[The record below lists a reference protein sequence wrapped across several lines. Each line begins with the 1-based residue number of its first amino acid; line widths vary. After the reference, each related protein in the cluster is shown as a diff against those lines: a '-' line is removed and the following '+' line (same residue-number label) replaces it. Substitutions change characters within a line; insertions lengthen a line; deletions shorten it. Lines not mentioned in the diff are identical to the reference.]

1 MAEDFS
7 GPSKPK
13 AVWEPGTLDAT
24 RKNIGAI
31 DKEEAARMTKV
42 LGGEIMTEKSV
53 PIDYSKLPKRAPSHR
68 VVRPTNV
75 SAAAGK
81 GSSSSAGGSSSDS
94 SSEEKEPKR
103 KVTRAANL
111 PTISSKD
118 NAKIDKLMMSDAYS
132 IKPNYGL
139 FNFLKKLA
147 KGGSEKVIPEF
158 AEITLKAHLDHI
170 NAFISVLK
178 TIVQISPDT
187 YKARVQNEADMKF
200 RFLRKVSEWST
211 RDAKLAY
218 VNLGALQ
225 EAPVVADLVP
235 IIKSI
240 YRQLITIYYVG
251 EPAIIH
257 AIKDI
262 YADLLH
268 YPNAD
273 KDKIS
278 RFAKEAITE
287 WMYLYTQIIKGLYPL
302 LMRMCGTPFDEFPHF
317 FVAQVTPILNFLG
330 LKKFD
335 LLLPEKKVDPEEV
348 RKAKEAENKA
358 KEAEEKKK
366 EQEKQELAQNEMVEK
381 GLALLDRLFPGAGFK
396 KLDTFPDMW
405 PYFDPLYDFDEAYL
419 MLAPE
424 NPVQITI
431 ALCEILQDLFRACNK
446 MQFNVEGNPTFTS
459 REDNLTKA
467 LSEWPVYV
475 DTLFSRDYG
484 EQLKQLVNQTYTQ
497 ANYVTTRA
505 GKKCV
510 TDILWM
516 TKYSF
521 LPHFTFEQL
530 LLERPINNNKY
541 LALFIRTAFL
551 RDAFNDLTKQIAQS
565 EKNRGTIGGLNNP
578 WAHYDFE
585 ITSPISKRVD
595 VLLNGKD
602 KSENTTANNANL
614 IKYIS
619 LIVSVLDWWINSRTS
634 PAYKADSRKIYRT
647 IPGTQEPAFS
657 IEPREDQDQL
667 FAAAIRAAFQK
678 K

>member
-31 DKEEAARMTKV
+31 DKEEAERMTKV

-75 SAAAGK
+75 STSSGK
-81 GSSSSAGGSSSDS
+81 SSSSGGTASSASNPTFA
-94 SSEEKEPKR
+94 EPKK

-111 PTISSKD
+111 PQISSKD
-118 NAKIDKLMMSDAYS
+118 NAKIDKLMMSDAFA

-139 FNFLKKLA
+139 FNFIKKLA
-147 KGGSEKVIPEF
+147 KDGSEKVIPEF

-170 NAFISVLK
+170 NSFINIIK
-178 TIVQISPDT
+178 AIIQISPDT
-187 YKARVQNEADMKF
+187 YKAKIQNDTAQKF
-200 RFLRKVSEWST
+200 KFLRKISEWST

-218 VNLGALQ
+218 VNLETLQ
-225 EAPVVADLVP
+225 DTPVVADLLPFV
-235 IIKSI
+235 KAV
-240 YRQLITIYYVG
+240 YRLLITIYYVG
-251 EPAIIH
+251 EPIVVRII
-257 AIKDI
+257 KEI
-262 YADLLH
+262 YSDLLH

-273 KDKIS
+273 KDKFS

-287 WMYLYTQIIKGLYPL
+287 WMYLYTRVIRGLYPL
-302 LMRMCGTPFDEFPHF
+302 LMRMCGTPYDEFPHF
-317 FVAQVTPILNFLG
+317 FVSQVSSILNFLG

-348 RKAKEAENKA
+348 RKAKEAEDKA

-366 EQEKQELAQNEMVEK
+366 EQEKAEASQNEMVER
-381 GLALLDRLFPGAGFK
+381 GLTLLDRLFPGAGFK

-431 ALCEILQDLFRACNK
+431 ILCEILQDLFRACNK
-446 MQFNVEGNPTFTS
+446 MQFNVEGNPAFAS

-497 ANYVTTRA
+497 ANYITTRA

-510 TDILWM
+510 TDILWL

-551 RDAFNDLTKQIAQS
+551 RDAFNDMTKQISQS

-585 ITSPISKRVD
+585 ITSPISKRID
-595 VLLNGKD
+595 VLLNAKD
-602 KSENTTANNANL
+602 KSENTTASNANL

-619 LIVSVLDWWINSRTS
+619 CIISVLDWWINSRSS

-647 IPGTQEPAFS
+647 VPGTQEPAFS
-657 IEPREDQDQL
+657 VEPREDQDQL
-667 FAAAIRAAFQK
+667 FAASIRAAVQK
-678 K
+678 KA

>member
-68 VVRPTNV
+68 VVRSTNV
-75 SAAAGK
+75 SAQMAK
-81 GSSSSAGGSSSDS
+81 SSSSAGGGSSAS
-94 SSEEKEPKR
+94 SASAPSAPKK
-103 KVTRAANL
+103 KVTRTANL
-111 PTISSKD
+111 PQISSKD
-118 NAKIDKLMMSDAYS
+118 NAKIDKLMMSDAFA

-139 FNFLKKLA
+139 FNFLKKLSKDGA
-147 KGGSEKVIPEF
+147 EKVIPEF

-170 NAFISVLK
+170 NAFITVIKS
-178 TIVQISPDT
+178 IIQFSPDT
-187 YKARVQNEADMKF
+187 YKARVQNETDMKF

-211 RDAKLAY
+211 KDAKLAY
-218 VNLGALQ
+218 VNLETLQ
-225 EAPVVADLVP
+225 DTPVVADLLPFV
-235 IIKSI
+235 KAV
-240 YRQLITIYYVG
+240 YRMLITIHYVG
-251 EPAIIH
+251 EPAIVR
-257 AIKDI
+257 AIKEI

-273 KDKIS
+273 KDRFS
-278 RFAKEAITE
+278 RLAKEAITE
-287 WMYLYTQIIKGLYPL
+287 WMYLYTRIIRGLYPL
-302 LMRMCGTPFDEFPHF
+302 LMRMCGTPYDEFPHF
-317 FVAQVTPILNFLG
+317 FVVQVSSVLNFLG

-348 RKAKEAENKA
+348 RKAKEAEDKA

-366 EQEKQELAQNEMVEK
+366 EQEKAEATQNEMVEK
-381 GLALLDRLFPGAGFK
+381 GLAILDRLFPGAGFK

-431 ALCEILQDLFRACNK
+431 ILCEILQDLFRACNK
-446 MQFNVEGNPTFTS
+446 MQFNVEANPMFSS

-497 ANYVTTRA
+497 ASYITTRA

-510 TDILWM
+510 TDILWL

-565 EKNRGTIGGLNNP
+565 EKNKGTIGGLNNP
-578 WAHYDFE
+578 WEHYDFE
-585 ITSPISKRVD
+585 ITSPISKRLD
-595 VLLNGKD
+595 VLLNAKD
-602 KSENTTANNANL
+602 KSDNTAANNANI

-619 LIVSVLDWWINSRTS
+619 FIVCVLDWWINSRGS

-657 IEPREDQDQL
+657 VEPREDQDAL
-667 FAAAIRAAFQK
+667 FAASVRAALQK

>member
-1 MAEDFS
+1 MADDYS

-31 DKEEAARMTKV
+31 DNEEAARMTKI
-42 LGGEIMTEKSV
+42 LGGEIMTEKST
-53 PIDYSKLPKRAPSHR
+53 PIDYSKLPKRAPSNR
-68 VVRPTNV
+68 VVRSTNV
-75 SAAAGK
+75 SSQMAKNASSS
-81 GSSSSAGGSSSDS
+81 GSSSSSSAPS
-94 SSEEKEPKR
+94 EPKR
-103 KVTRAANL
+103 KVTKAANL
-111 PTISSKD
+111 PQISAKD
-118 NAKIDKLMMSDAYS
+118 NAKIDKLMMSDVYA

-147 KGGSEKVIPEF
+147 KDGSEKVIPEF

-170 NAFISVLK
+170 NVFITVIKS
-178 TIVQISPDT
+178 IIQFSPDT
-187 YKARVQNEADMKF
+187 YKARIQNETDMKF
-200 RFLRKVSEWST
+200 RFLRKISEWST
-211 RDAKLAY
+211 KDAKLAY
-218 VNLGALQ
+218 VNLETLQ
-225 EAPVVADLVP
+225 DTPVVADLVP
-235 IIKSI
+235 FVKAV
-240 YRQLITIYYVG
+240 YRLLITIHYIG
-251 EPAIIH
+251 EPAVAR
-257 AIKDI
+257 AIKEI

-273 KDKIS
+273 KDKFS
-278 RFAKEAITE
+278 RLAKEAITE
-287 WMYLYTQIIKGLYPL
+287 WVYLYGQIIKGLYPL
-302 LMRMCGTPFDEFPHF
+302 LMRMCGTPYDEFPHF
-317 FVAQVTPILNFLG
+317 FVAQVSSILNFLG

-348 RKAKEAENKA
+348 RKAKEAEDKA
-358 KEAEEKKK
+358 KEAEQKKK
-366 EQEKQELAQNEMVEK
+366 EQEKEAASQSEMTEK

-424 NPVQITI
+424 NPIQITI
-431 ALCEILQDLFRACNK
+431 ILCEILQDIFRACNK
-446 MQFNVEGNPTFTS
+446 MQFNIEGNPFFSS
-459 REDNLTKA
+459 REDNLAKA

-510 TDILWM
+510 TDILWL

-551 RDAFNDLTKQIAQS
+551 RDAFNDLTKQIAQV
-565 EKNRGTIGGLNNP
+565 EKTKGAVGGLNNP
-578 WAHYDFE
+578 WEHYDFE
-585 ITSPISKRVD
+585 ITSPISKRLD
-595 VLLNGKD
+595 VLLNAKD
-602 KSENTTANNANL
+602 KSANTTASNANV

-619 LIVSVLDWWINSRTS
+619 CIISVLDWWINSRGS
-634 PAYKADSRKIYRT
+634 PAYKADSRRIYRT
-647 IPGTQEPAFS
+647 VPGTQEPAFS

-667 FAAAIRAAFQK
+667 FAAAIRAAVQK
-678 K
+678 KA

>member
-1 MAEDFS
+1 MADDYS

-31 DKEEAARMTKV
+31 DKEEAARMTKI
-42 LGGEIMTEKSV
+42 LGGEIMTEKST
-53 PIDYSKLPKRAPSHR
+53 PIDYSKLPKRAPSNR
-68 VVRPTNV
+68 VVRSTNV
-75 SAAAGK
+75 SSQMAKNASSSASS
-81 GSSSSAGGSSSDS
+81 SSSSAPS
-94 SSEEKEPKR
+94 EPKR
-103 KVTRAANL
+103 KVTKAANL
-111 PTISSKD
+111 PQISAKD
-118 NAKIDKLMMSDAYS
+118 NAKIDKLMMSDVYA

-147 KGGSEKVIPEF
+147 KDGSEKVIPEF

-170 NAFISVLK
+170 NVFITVIKS
-178 TIVQISPDT
+178 IIQFSPDT
-187 YKARVQNEADMKF
+187 YKARIQNETDMKF
-200 RFLRKVSEWST
+200 RFLRKISEWST
-211 RDAKLAY
+211 KDAKLAY
-218 VNLGALQ
+218 VNLETLQ
-225 EAPVVADLVP
+225 DAPVVADLLPFV
-235 IIKSI
+235 KAV
-240 YRQLITIYYVG
+240 YRLLITIHYIG
-251 EPAIIH
+251 EPAVAR
-257 AIKDI
+257 AIKEI

-273 KDKIS
+273 KDKFS
-278 RFAKEAITE
+278 RLAKEAITE
-287 WMYLYTQIIKGLYPL
+287 WVYLYGQIIKGLYPL
-302 LMRMCGTPFDEFPHF
+302 LMRMCGTPYDEFPHF
-317 FVAQVTPILNFLG
+317 FVAQVSSILNFLG

-366 EQEKQELAQNEMVEK
+366 EQEKAEASQNEIVEK

-424 NPVQITI
+424 NPIQITI
-431 ALCEILQDLFRACNK
+431 ILCEILQDIFRACNK
-446 MQFNVEGNPTFTS
+446 MQFNIEGNPFFSS
-459 REDNLTKA
+459 REDNLAKA

-510 TDILWM
+510 TDILWL

-551 RDAFNDLTKQIAQS
+551 RDAFNDLTKQIAQV
-565 EKNRGTIGGLNNP
+565 EKTKGAVGGLNNP
-578 WAHYDFE
+578 WEHYDFE
-585 ITSPISKRVD
+585 ITSPISKRLD
-595 VLLNGKD
+595 VLLNAKD
-602 KSENTTANNANL
+602 KSANTTASNANL

-619 LIVSVLDWWINSRTS
+619 CIISVLDWWINSRGS
-634 PAYKADSRKIYRT
+634 PAYKADSRRIYRT
-647 IPGTQEPAFS
+647 VPGTQEPAFS

-667 FAAAIRAAFQK
+667 FAAAIRAAVQK
-678 K
+678 KA

>member
-1 MAEDFS
+1 M
-7 GPSKPK
+7 
-13 AVWEPGTLDAT
+13 DAT

-31 DKEEAARMTKV
+31 DKEEAERMTKV

-75 SAAAGK
+75 SASANK
-81 GSSSSAGGSSSDS
+81 SSSSSGTASSASNPTFA
-94 SSEEKEPKR
+94 EPKK

-118 NAKIDKLMMSDAYS
+118 NAKIDKLMMSDAFA

-147 KGGSEKVIPEF
+147 KDGSEKVIPEF

-170 NAFISVLK
+170 NAFISVIK
-178 TIVQISPDT
+178 TIIQISPDT
-187 YKARVQNEADMKF
+187 YKAKIQNDTAQKF
-200 RFLRKVSEWST
+200 KFLRKVSEWST
-211 RDAKLAY
+211 REAKLAF
-218 VNLGALQ
+218 VNLETLQ
-225 EAPVVADLVP
+225 DTPVVADLVP
-235 IIKSI
+235 FVKAV
-240 YRQLITIYYVG
+240 YRLLITIYYVG
-251 EPAIIH
+251 EPMVVRII
-257 AIKDI
+257 KEI

-273 KDKIS
+273 KDKFS

-287 WMYLYTQIIKGLYPL
+287 WMYLYTRIIRGLYPL
-302 LMRMCGTPFDEFPHF
+302 LMRMCGTPYDEFPHF
-317 FVAQVTPILNFLG
+317 FVAQVSSILNFLG

-348 RKAKEAENKA
+348 RKAKEAEDKA

-366 EQEKQELAQNEMVEK
+366 EQEKQELAQNEMVER
-381 GLALLDRLFPGAGFK
+381 GVALLDRLFPGAGFL

-431 ALCEILQDLFRACNK
+431 ILCEILQDLFRACNK
-446 MQFNVEGNPTFTS
+446 MQFNVEGNPTFAS

-497 ANYVTTRA
+497 ANYITTRA

-510 TDILWM
+510 TDILWL

-551 RDAFNDLTKQIAQS
+551 RDAFNDLTKQISQS
-565 EKNRGTIGGLNNP
+565 EMNRGTIGGLNNP

-585 ITSPISKRVD
+585 ITSPISKRLD
-595 VLLNGKD
+595 VLLNAKD

-619 LIVSVLDWWINSRTS
+619 CIISVLDWWINSRSS

-657 IEPREDQDQL
+657 VEPREDQDQL
-667 FAAAIRAAFQK
+667 FAAAVRAAVRAAVQK

>member
-31 DKEEAARMTKV
+31 DKEEAERMTKV
-42 LGGEIMTEKSV
+42 LGGEIMTEKAV

-75 SAAAGK
+75 SAAASK
-81 GSSSSAGGSSSDS
+81 SSSGGTASGASNPTFA
-94 SSEEKEPKR
+94 EPKK

-118 NAKIDKLMMSDAYS
+118 NAKIDKLMMSDAFA

-147 KGGSEKVIPEF
+147 KDGSEKVIPEF

-170 NAFISVLK
+170 NAFISVIK

-187 YKARVQNEADMKF
+187 YKAKIQNDTAQKF
-200 RFLRKVSEWST
+200 KFLRKVSEWST
-211 RDAKLAY
+211 REAKLAF
-218 VNLGALQ
+218 VNLETLQ
-225 EAPVVADLVP
+225 DAPVVADLVP
-235 IIKSI
+235 FVKAV
-240 YRQLITIYYVG
+240 YRLLITIYYVG
-251 EPAIIH
+251 EPMVVRII
-257 AIKDI
+257 KEI
-262 YADLLH
+262 YSDLLH

-273 KDKIS
+273 KDKFA

-287 WMYLYTQIIKGLYPL
+287 WMYLYTRIIKGLYPL
-302 LMRMCGTPFDEFPHF
+302 LMRMCGTPYDEFPHF
-317 FVAQVTPILNFLG
+317 FVAQVSSILNFLG

-348 RKAKEAENKA
+348 RKAKEAEDKA

-366 EQEKQELAQNEMVEK
+366 EQEKQELAQNEMVER
-381 GLALLDRLFPGAGFK
+381 GVALLDRLFPGAGFK

-431 ALCEILQDLFRACNK
+431 ILCEILQDLFRACNK
-446 MQFNVEGNPTFTS
+446 MQFNVEGNPAFAS

-497 ANYVTTRA
+497 ANYITTRA

-510 TDILWM
+510 TDILWL

-565 EKNRGTIGGLNNP
+565 EMNRGTIGGLNNP

-585 ITSPISKRVD
+585 ITSPISKRLD
-595 VLLNGKD
+595 VLLNAKD

-619 LIVSVLDWWINSRTS
+619 CIISVLDWWINSRGS

-657 IEPREDQDQL
+657 VEPREDQDQL
-667 FAAAIRAAFQK
+667 FAAAVRAAVQK
-678 K
+678 KV

>member
-1 MAEDFS
+1 M
-7 GPSKPK
+7 
-13 AVWEPGTLDAT
+13 DAT

-31 DKEEAARMTKV
+31 DKEEAERMTKV

-75 SAAAGK
+75 STSSGK
-81 GSSSSAGGSSSDS
+81 SSSSGGASSSAS
-94 SSEEKEPKR
+94 NPTFAEPKK

-111 PTISSKD
+111 PQISSKD
-118 NAKIDKLMMSDAYS
+118 NAKIDRLMMSDAFA

-139 FNFLKKLA
+139 FNFIKKLS
-147 KGGSEKVIPEF
+147 KDGSEKVIPEF

-170 NAFISVLK
+170 NAFITVIKS
-178 TIVQISPDT
+178 IIQFSPDT
-187 YKARVQNEADMKF
+187 YKARVQNETELKF

-211 RDAKLAY
+211 KDAKLAY
-218 VNLGALQ
+218 VNLETLQ
-225 EAPVVADLVP
+225 DTPVVADLLPFV
-235 IIKSI
+235 KSV
-240 YRQLITIYYVG
+240 YRMLITVHYIG
-251 EPAIIH
+251 EPAV
-257 AIKDI
+257 ARSIKEI

-273 KDKIS
+273 KDKFS
-278 RFAKEAITE
+278 RLAKEAITE
-287 WMYLYTQIIKGLYPL
+287 WMYLYTRIIKGLYPL
-302 LMRMCGTPFDEFPHF
+302 LMRMCGTPYDEFPHF
-317 FVAQVTPILNFLG
+317 FVAQVSTILNFLG

-366 EQEKQELAQNEMVEK
+366 EQEKAEASQNEIVEK
-381 GLALLDRLFPGAGFK
+381 GIALLDRLFPGAGFK

-424 NPVQITI
+424 NPLQITI
-431 ALCEILQDLFRACNK
+431 ILCEILQDLFRACNK

-497 ANYVTTRA
+497 ANYITTRA

-510 TDILWM
+510 TDILWL

-521 LPHFTFEQL
+521 LPHFSFEQL

-551 RDAFNDLTKQIAQS
+551 RDAFNDMTKQISQS

-585 ITSPISKRVD
+585 ITSPISKRID
-595 VLLNGKD
+595 VLLNAKD
-602 KSENTTANNANL
+602 KSENTTASNANL

-619 LIVSVLDWWINSRTS
+619 CIISVLDWWINSRSS

-647 IPGTQEPAFS
+647 VPGTQEPAFS
-657 IEPREDQDQL
+657 VEPREDQDSL
-667 FAAAIRAAFQK
+667 FAAAIRAAVQK
-678 K
+678 KA

>member
-1 MAEDFS
+1 M
-7 GPSKPK
+7 
-13 AVWEPGTLDAT
+13 DAT

-31 DKEEAARMTKV
+31 DKEEAERMTKV

-75 SAAAGK
+75 SAASSK
-81 GSSSSAGGSSSDS
+81 SSSGGTASGASNPTFA
-94 SSEEKEPKR
+94 EPKK

-118 NAKIDKLMMSDAYS
+118 NAKIDKLMMSDAFA

-147 KGGSEKVIPEF
+147 KDGSEKVIPEF

-170 NAFISVLK
+170 NAFISVIK
-178 TIVQISPDT
+178 TIIQISPDT
-187 YKARVQNEADMKF
+187 YKAKIQNDTAQKF
-200 RFLRKVSEWST
+200 KFLRKVSEWST
-211 RDAKLAY
+211 REAKLAF
-218 VNLGALQ
+218 VNLETLQ
-225 EAPVVADLVP
+225 DTPVVADLVP
-235 IIKSI
+235 FVKAV
-240 YRQLITIYYVG
+240 YRLLITIYYVG
-251 EPAIIH
+251 EPMVVRII
-257 AIKDI
+257 KEI

-273 KDKIS
+273 KDKFS

-287 WMYLYTQIIKGLYPL
+287 WMYLYTRIIRGLYPL
-302 LMRMCGTPFDEFPHF
+302 LMRMCGTPYDEFPHF
-317 FVAQVTPILNFLG
+317 FVAQVSSILNFLG

-348 RKAKEAENKA
+348 RKAKEAEDKA

-366 EQEKQELAQNEMVEK
+366 EQEKQELAQNEMVER
-381 GLALLDRLFPGAGFK
+381 GVALLDRLFPGAGFL

-431 ALCEILQDLFRACNK
+431 ILCEILQDLFRACNK
-446 MQFNVEGNPTFTS
+446 MQFNVEGNPAFAS

-497 ANYVTTRA
+497 ANYITTRA

-510 TDILWM
+510 TDILWL

-551 RDAFNDLTKQIAQS
+551 RDAFNDLTKQISQS
-565 EKNRGTIGGLNNP
+565 EINRGTIGGLNNP

-585 ITSPISKRVD
+585 ITSPISKRLD
-595 VLLNGKD
+595 VLLNAKD

-619 LIVSVLDWWINSRTS
+619 CIISVLDWWINSRSS

-657 IEPREDQDQL
+657 VEPREDQDQL
-667 FAAAIRAAFQK
+667 FAAAVRAAVQK

>member
-1 MAEDFS
+1 M
-7 GPSKPK
+7 
-13 AVWEPGTLDAT
+13 DAT

-31 DKEEAARMTKV
+31 DKEEAERMTKV

-75 SAAAGK
+75 SAASSK
-81 GSSSSAGGSSSDS
+81 SSSSGTASGASNPTFA
-94 SSEEKEPKR
+94 EPKK

-118 NAKIDKLMMSDAYS
+118 NAKIDKLMMSDAFA

-147 KGGSEKVIPEF
+147 KDGSEKVIPEF

-170 NAFISVLK
+170 NAFISVIK
-178 TIVQISPDT
+178 TIIQISPDT
-187 YKARVQNEADMKF
+187 YKAKIQNDTAQKF
-200 RFLRKVSEWST
+200 KFLRKVSEWST
-211 RDAKLAY
+211 REAKLAF
-218 VNLGALQ
+218 VNLETLQ
-225 EAPVVADLVP
+225 DTPVVADLVP
-235 IIKSI
+235 FVKAV
-240 YRQLITIYYVG
+240 YRLLITIYYVG
-251 EPAIIH
+251 EPMVIRII
-257 AIKDI
+257 KEI

-273 KDKIS
+273 KDKFS

-287 WMYLYTQIIKGLYPL
+287 WMYLYTRIIRGLYPL
-302 LMRMCGTPFDEFPHF
+302 LMRMCGTPYDEFPHF
-317 FVAQVTPILNFLG
+317 FVAQVSSILNFLG

-348 RKAKEAENKA
+348 RKAKEAEDKA

-366 EQEKQELAQNEMVEK
+366 EQEKQELAQNEMVER
-381 GLALLDRLFPGAGFK
+381 GVALLDRLFPGAGFL

-431 ALCEILQDLFRACNK
+431 ILCEILQDLFRACNK
-446 MQFNVEGNPTFTS
+446 MQFNVEGNPAFAS

-497 ANYVTTRA
+497 ANYITTRA

-510 TDILWM
+510 TDILWL

-551 RDAFNDLTKQIAQS
+551 RDAFNDLTKQISQS
-565 EKNRGTIGGLNNP
+565 EINRGTIGGLNNP

-585 ITSPISKRVD
+585 ITSPISKRLD
-595 VLLNGKD
+595 VLLNAKD

-619 LIVSVLDWWINSRTS
+619 CIISVLDWWINSRSS

-647 IPGTQEPAFS
+647 VPGTQEPAFS
-657 IEPREDQDQL
+657 VEPREDQDQL
-667 FAAAIRAAFQK
+667 FAAAVRAAVQK

>member
-1 MAEDFS
+1 MADDYS

-31 DKEEAARMTKV
+31 DKEEAARMTKI
-42 LGGEIMTEKSV
+42 LGGEIMTEKST
-53 PIDYSKLPKRAPSHR
+53 PIDYSKLPKRAPSNR
-68 VVRPTNV
+68 VVRSTNV
-75 SAAAGK
+75 SSQMAKNASSSASS
-81 GSSSSAGGSSSDS
+81 SSSSAPS
-94 SSEEKEPKR
+94 EPKR
-103 KVTRAANL
+103 KVTKAANL
-111 PTISSKD
+111 PQISAKD
-118 NAKIDKLMMSDAYS
+118 NAKIDKLMMSDVYA

-147 KGGSEKVIPEF
+147 KDGSEKVIPEF

-170 NAFISVLK
+170 NVFITVIKS
-178 TIVQISPDT
+178 IIQFSPDT
-187 YKARVQNEADMKF
+187 YKARIQNETDMKF
-200 RFLRKVSEWST
+200 RFLRKISEWST
-211 RDAKLAY
+211 KDAKLAY
-218 VNLGALQ
+218 VNLETLQ
-225 EAPVVADLVP
+225 DTPVVADLLPFV
-235 IIKSI
+235 KAV
-240 YRQLITIYYVG
+240 YRLLITIHYIG
-251 EPAIIH
+251 EPAVAR
-257 AIKDI
+257 AIKEI

-273 KDKIS
+273 KDKFS
-278 RFAKEAITE
+278 RLAKEAITE
-287 WMYLYTQIIKGLYPL
+287 WVYLYGQIIKGLYPL
-302 LMRMCGTPFDEFPHF
+302 LMRMCGTPYDEFPHF
-317 FVAQVTPILNFLG
+317 FVAQVSSILNFLG

-348 RKAKEAENKA
+348 RKAKEAEDKA
-358 KEAEEKKK
+358 KEAEQKKK
-366 EQEKQELAQNEMVEK
+366 EQEKAEASQNEIVEK
-381 GLALLDRLFPGAGFK
+381 GIALLDRLFPGAGFK

-424 NPVQITI
+424 NPIQITI
-431 ALCEILQDLFRACNK
+431 ILCEILQDIFRACNK
-446 MQFNVEGNPTFTS
+446 MQFNIEGNPFFSS
-459 REDNLTKA
+459 REDNLAKA

-510 TDILWM
+510 TDILWL

-551 RDAFNDLTKQIAQS
+551 RDAFNDLTKQIAQV
-565 EKNRGTIGGLNNP
+565 EKTKGAVGGLNNP
-578 WAHYDFE
+578 WEHYDFE
-585 ITSPISKRVD
+585 ITSPISKRLD
-595 VLLNGKD
+595 VLLNAKD
-602 KSENTTANNANL
+602 KSANTTASNANI
-614 IKYIS
+614 IKYIAC
-619 LIVSVLDWWINSRTS
+619 IISVLDWWINSRGS
-634 PAYKADSRKIYRT
+634 PAYKADSRRIYRT
-647 IPGTQEPAFS
+647 VPGTQEPAFS

-667 FAAAIRAAFQK
+667 FAAAIRAAVQK
-678 K
+678 KA

>member
-1 MAEDFS
+1 M
-7 GPSKPK
+7 
-13 AVWEPGTLDAT
+13 DAT

-31 DKEEAARMTKV
+31 DKEEAERMTKV

-75 SAAAGK
+75 SAASSK
-81 GSSSSAGGSSSDS
+81 SSSGGTASGASNPTFA
-94 SSEEKEPKR
+94 EPKK

-118 NAKIDKLMMSDAYS
+118 NAKIDKLMMSDAFA

-147 KGGSEKVIPEF
+147 KDGSEKVIPEF

-170 NAFISVLK
+170 NGFISVIK
-178 TIVQISPDT
+178 TIIQISPDT
-187 YKARVQNEADMKF
+187 YKAKIQNDTAQKF
-200 RFLRKVSEWST
+200 KFLRKVSEWST
-211 RDAKLAY
+211 REAKLAF
-218 VNLGALQ
+218 VNLETLQ
-225 EAPVVADLVP
+225 DTPVVADLVP
-235 IIKSI
+235 FVKAV
-240 YRQLITIYYVG
+240 YRLLITIYYVG
-251 EPAIIH
+251 EPMVVRII
-257 AIKDI
+257 KEI

-273 KDKIS
+273 KDKFS

-287 WMYLYTQIIKGLYPL
+287 WMYLYTRIIRGLYPL
-302 LMRMCGTPFDEFPHF
+302 LMRMCGTPYDEFPHF
-317 FVAQVTPILNFLG
+317 FVAQVSSILNFLG

-348 RKAKEAENKA
+348 RKAKEAEDKA

-366 EQEKQELAQNEMVEK
+366 EQEKQELAQNEMVER
-381 GLALLDRLFPGAGFK
+381 GVALLDRLFPGAGFL

-431 ALCEILQDLFRACNK
+431 ILCEILQDLFRACNK
-446 MQFNVEGNPTFTS
+446 MQFNVEGNPTFAS

-497 ANYVTTRA
+497 ANYITTRA

-510 TDILWM
+510 TDILWL

-565 EKNRGTIGGLNNP
+565 EMNRGTIGGLNNP

-585 ITSPISKRVD
+585 ITSPISKRLD
-595 VLLNGKD
+595 VLLNAKD

-619 LIVSVLDWWINSRTS
+619 CIISVLDWWINSRSS

-657 IEPREDQDQL
+657 VEPREDQDQL
-667 FAAAIRAAFQK
+667 FAAAVRAAVQK
-678 K
+678 KA

>member
-1 MAEDFS
+1 M
-7 GPSKPK
+7 
-13 AVWEPGTLDAT
+13 DAT

-31 DKEEAARMTKV
+31 DKEEAERMTKV

-75 SAAAGK
+75 SAASSK
-81 GSSSSAGGSSSDS
+81 SSSGGTASGASNPTFA
-94 SSEEKEPKR
+94 EPKK
-103 KVTRAANL
+103 KVTKAANL

-118 NAKIDKLMMSDAYS
+118 NAKIDKLMMSDAFA

-147 KGGSEKVIPEF
+147 KDGSEKVIPEF

-170 NAFISVLK
+170 NAFISVIK

-187 YKARVQNEADMKF
+187 YKAKIQNDTAQKF
-200 RFLRKVSEWST
+200 KFLRKVSEWST
-211 RDAKLAY
+211 REAKLAF
-218 VNLGALQ
+218 VNLETLQ
-225 EAPVVADLVP
+225 DAPVVADLVP
-235 IIKSI
+235 FVKAV
-240 YRQLITIYYVG
+240 YRLLITIYYVG
-251 EPAIIH
+251 EPMVVRII
-257 AIKDI
+257 KEI
-262 YADLLH
+262 YSDLLH

-273 KDKIS
+273 KDKFA

-287 WMYLYTQIIKGLYPL
+287 WMYLYTRIIKGLYPL
-302 LMRMCGTPFDEFPHF
+302 LMRMCGTPYDEFPHF
-317 FVAQVTPILNFLG
+317 FVAQVSSILNFLG

-348 RKAKEAENKA
+348 RKAKEAEDKA

-366 EQEKQELAQNEMVEK
+366 EQEKQELAQNEMVER
-381 GLALLDRLFPGAGFK
+381 GVALLDRLFPGAGFK

-431 ALCEILQDLFRACNK
+431 ILCEILQDLFRACNK
-446 MQFNVEGNPTFTS
+446 MQFNVEGNPAFAS

-497 ANYVTTRA
+497 ANYITTRA

-510 TDILWM
+510 TDILWL

-565 EKNRGTIGGLNNP
+565 EMNRGTIGGLNNP

-585 ITSPISKRVD
+585 ITSPISKRLD
-595 VLLNGKD
+595 VLLNAKD

-619 LIVSVLDWWINSRTS
+619 CIISVLDWWINSRSS

-657 IEPREDQDQL
+657 VEPREDQDQL
-667 FAAAIRAAFQK
+667 FAAAVRAAVQK
-678 K
+678 KG

>member
-1 MAEDFS
+1 M
-7 GPSKPK
+7 
-13 AVWEPGTLDAT
+13 DAT

-31 DKEEAARMTKV
+31 DKEEAERMTKV

-75 SAAAGK
+75 STSSGK
-81 GSSSSAGGSSSDS
+81 SSSSGGASSSAS
-94 SSEEKEPKR
+94 NPTFAEPKK

-111 PTISSKD
+111 PQISSKD
-118 NAKIDKLMMSDAYS
+118 NAKIDRLMMSDAFA

-139 FNFLKKLA
+139 FNFIKKLS
-147 KGGSEKVIPEF
+147 KDGSEKVIPEF

-170 NAFISVLK
+170 NAFITVIKS
-178 TIVQISPDT
+178 IIQFSPDT
-187 YKARVQNEADMKF
+187 YKARVQNETELKF

-211 RDAKLAY
+211 KDAKLAY
-218 VNLGALQ
+218 VNLETLQ
-225 EAPVVADLVP
+225 DTPVVADLLPFV
-235 IIKSI
+235 KSV
-240 YRQLITIYYVG
+240 YRMLITVHYIG
-251 EPAIIH
+251 EPAV
-257 AIKDI
+257 ARSIKEI

-273 KDKIS
+273 KDKFS
-278 RFAKEAITE
+278 RLAKEAITE
-287 WMYLYTQIIKGLYPL
+287 WMYLYTRIIKGLYPL
-302 LMRMCGTPFDEFPHF
+302 LMRMCGTPYDEFPHF
-317 FVAQVTPILNFLG
+317 FVAQVSTILNFLG

-366 EQEKQELAQNEMVEK
+366 EQEKAEASQNEIVEK
-381 GLALLDRLFPGAGFK
+381 GIALLDRLFPGAGFK

-424 NPVQITI
+424 NPLQITI
-431 ALCEILQDLFRACNK
+431 ILCEILQDLFRACNK

-497 ANYVTTRA
+497 ANYITTRA

-510 TDILWM
+510 TDILWL

-521 LPHFTFEQL
+521 LPHFSFEQL

-551 RDAFNDLTKQIAQS
+551 RDAFNDMTKQISQS

-585 ITSPISKRVD
+585 ITSPISKRID
-595 VLLNGKD
+595 VLLNAKD
-602 KSENTTANNANL
+602 KSENTTASNANL

-619 LIVSVLDWWINSRTS
+619 CIISVLDWWINSRSS

-647 IPGTQEPAFS
+647 VPGTQEPAFAV
-657 IEPREDQDQL
+657 EPREDQDSL
-667 FAAAIRAAFQK
+667 FAAAIRAAVQK
-678 K
+678 KA

>member
-1 MAEDFS
+1 M
-7 GPSKPK
+7 
-13 AVWEPGTLDAT
+13 DAT

-31 DKEEAARMTKV
+31 DKEEAERMTKV

-75 SAAAGK
+75 SAASSK
-81 GSSSSAGGSSSDS
+81 SSSGGTASGASNPTFA
-94 SSEEKEPKR
+94 EPKK

-118 NAKIDKLMMSDAYS
+118 NAKIDKLMMSDAFA

-147 KGGSEKVIPEF
+147 KDGSEKVIPEF

-170 NAFISVLK
+170 NAFISVIK
-178 TIVQISPDT
+178 TIIQISPDT
-187 YKARVQNEADMKF
+187 YKAKIQNDTAQKF
-200 RFLRKVSEWST
+200 KFLRKVSEWST
-211 RDAKLAY
+211 REAKLAF
-218 VNLGALQ
+218 VNLETLQ
-225 EAPVVADLVP
+225 DTPVVADLVP
-235 IIKSI
+235 FVKAV
-240 YRQLITIYYVG
+240 YRLLITIYYVG
-251 EPAIIH
+251 EPMVIRII
-257 AIKDI
+257 KEI

-273 KDKIS
+273 KDKFS

-287 WMYLYTQIIKGLYPL
+287 WMYLYTRIIRGLYPL
-302 LMRMCGTPFDEFPHF
+302 LMRMCGTPYDEFPHF
-317 FVAQVTPILNFLG
+317 FVAQVSSILNFLG

-348 RKAKEAENKA
+348 RKAKEAEDKA

-366 EQEKQELAQNEMVEK
+366 EQEKQELAQNEMVER
-381 GLALLDRLFPGAGFK
+381 GVALLDRLFPGAGFL

-431 ALCEILQDLFRACNK
+431 ILCEILQDLFRACNK
-446 MQFNVEGNPTFTS
+446 MQFNVEGNPAFAS

-497 ANYVTTRA
+497 ANYITTRA

-510 TDILWM
+510 TDILWL

-551 RDAFNDLTKQIAQS
+551 RDAFNDLTKQISQS
-565 EKNRGTIGGLNNP
+565 EINRGTIGGLNNP

-585 ITSPISKRVD
+585 ITSPISKRLD
-595 VLLNGKD
+595 VLLNAKD
-602 KSENTTANNANL
+602 KSENTTANNANI

-619 LIVSVLDWWINSRTS
+619 CILSVLDWWINSRGS

-657 IEPREDQDQL
+657 VEPREDQDQL
-667 FAAAIRAAFQK
+667 FAAAIRAAVQK

>member
-31 DKEEAARMTKV
+31 DKEEAERMTKV

-75 SAAAGK
+75 STSSGK
-81 GSSSSAGGSSSDS
+81 SSSSGGASSSAS
-94 SSEEKEPKR
+94 NPTFAEPKK

-111 PTISSKD
+111 PQISSKD
-118 NAKIDKLMMSDAYS
+118 NAKIDRLMMSDAFA

-139 FNFLKKLA
+139 FNFIKKLS
-147 KGGSEKVIPEF
+147 KDGSEKVIPEF

-170 NAFISVLK
+170 NAFITVIKS
-178 TIVQISPDT
+178 IIQFSPDT
-187 YKARVQNEADMKF
+187 YKARVQNETELKF

-211 RDAKLAY
+211 KDAKLAY
-218 VNLGALQ
+218 VNLETLQ
-225 EAPVVADLVP
+225 DTPVVADLLPFV
-235 IIKSI
+235 KSV
-240 YRQLITIYYVG
+240 YRMLITVHYIG
-251 EPAIIH
+251 EPAV
-257 AIKDI
+257 ARSIKEI

-273 KDKIS
+273 KDKFS
-278 RFAKEAITE
+278 RLAKEAITE
-287 WMYLYTQIIKGLYPL
+287 WMYLYTRIIKGLYPL
-302 LMRMCGTPFDEFPHF
+302 LMRMCGTPYDEFPHF
-317 FVAQVTPILNFLG
+317 FVAQVSTILNFLG

-366 EQEKQELAQNEMVEK
+366 EQEKAEASQNEIVEK
-381 GLALLDRLFPGAGFK
+381 GIALLDRLFPGAGFK

-424 NPVQITI
+424 NPLQITI
-431 ALCEILQDLFRACNK
+431 ILCEILQDLFRACNK

-497 ANYVTTRA
+497 ANYITTRA

-510 TDILWM
+510 TDILWL

-551 RDAFNDLTKQIAQS
+551 RDAFNDMTKQISQS

-585 ITSPISKRVD
+585 ITSPISKRID
-595 VLLNGKD
+595 VLLNAKD
-602 KSENTTANNANL
+602 KSENTTASNANL

-619 LIVSVLDWWINSRTS
+619 CIISVLDWWINSRSS

-647 IPGTQEPAFS
+647 VPGTQEPAFS
-657 IEPREDQDQL
+657 VEPREDQDSL
-667 FAAAIRAAFQK
+667 FAAAIRAAVQK
-678 K
+678 KA

>member
-31 DKEEAARMTKV
+31 DKEEAERMTKV

-75 SAAAGK
+75 SAATSK
-81 GSSSSAGGSSSDS
+81 SSSSSGTASSASNPTFA
-94 SSEEKEPKR
+94 EPKK
-103 KVTRAANL
+103 KVTKAANL
-111 PTISSKD
+111 PQISSKD
-118 NAKIDKLMMSDAYS
+118 NAKIDKLMMSDAFA

-147 KGGSEKVIPEF
+147 KDGSEKVIPEF

-170 NAFISVLK
+170 NAFISVIK
-178 TIVQISPDT
+178 TIIQISPDT
-187 YKARVQNEADMKF
+187 YKAKIQNDTAQKF
-200 RFLRKVSEWST
+200 KFLRKVSEWST
-211 RDAKLAY
+211 RDAKLAF
-218 VNLGALQ
+218 VNLETLQ
-225 EAPVVADLVP
+225 DTPVVADLVP
-235 IIKSI
+235 FVKAV
-240 YRQLITIYYVG
+240 YRLLITIYYVG
-251 EPAIIH
+251 EPMVIRII
-257 AIKDI
+257 KEI

-273 KDKIS
+273 KDKFS

-287 WMYLYTQIIKGLYPL
+287 WMYLYTRIIRGLYPL
-302 LMRMCGTPFDEFPHF
+302 LMRMCGTPYDEFPHF
-317 FVAQVTPILNFLG
+317 FVAQVSSILNFLG

-348 RKAKEAENKA
+348 RKAKEAEDKA

-366 EQEKQELAQNEMVEK
+366 EQEKQELAQNEMVER
-381 GLALLDRLFPGAGFK
+381 GVALLDRLFPGAGFL

-431 ALCEILQDLFRACNK
+431 ILCEILQDLFRACNK
-446 MQFNVEGNPTFTS
+446 MQFNVEGNPTFAS

-497 ANYVTTRA
+497 ANYITTRA

-510 TDILWM
+510 TDILWL

-551 RDAFNDLTKQIAQS
+551 RDAFNDLTKQISQS
-565 EKNRGTIGGLNNP
+565 EINRGTIGGLNNP

-585 ITSPISKRVD
+585 ITSPISKRLD
-595 VLLNGKD
+595 VLLNAKD
-602 KSENTTANNANL
+602 KSENTTANNANI

-619 LIVSVLDWWINSRTS
+619 CILSVLDWWINSRGS

-657 IEPREDQDQL
+657 VEPREDQDQL
-667 FAAAIRAAFQK
+667 FAAAVRAAVQK
-678 K
+678 KV

>member
-1 MAEDFS
+1 M
-7 GPSKPK
+7 
-13 AVWEPGTLDAT
+13 DAT

-31 DKEEAARMTKV
+31 DKEEAERMTKV

-75 SAAAGK
+75 SAASSK
-81 GSSSSAGGSSSDS
+81 SSSSSGTASGASNPTFA
-94 SSEEKEPKR
+94 EPKK

-118 NAKIDKLMMSDAYS
+118 NAKIDKLMMSDAFA

-147 KGGSEKVIPEF
+147 KDGSEKVIPEF

-170 NAFISVLK
+170 NAFISVIK
-178 TIVQISPDT
+178 TIIQISPDT
-187 YKARVQNEADMKF
+187 YKAKIQNDTAQKF
-200 RFLRKVSEWST
+200 KFLRKVSEWST
-211 RDAKLAY
+211 REAKLAF
-218 VNLGALQ
+218 VNLETLQ
-225 EAPVVADLVP
+225 DTPVVADLVP
-235 IIKSI
+235 FVKAV
-240 YRQLITIYYVG
+240 YRLLITIYYVG
-251 EPAIIH
+251 EPMVIRII
-257 AIKDI
+257 KEI

-273 KDKIS
+273 KDKFS

-287 WMYLYTQIIKGLYPL
+287 WMYLYTRIIRGLYPL
-302 LMRMCGTPFDEFPHF
+302 LMRMCGTPYDEFPHF
-317 FVAQVTPILNFLG
+317 FVAQVSSILNFLG

-348 RKAKEAENKA
+348 RKAKEAEDKA

-366 EQEKQELAQNEMVEK
+366 EQEKQELAQNEMVER
-381 GLALLDRLFPGAGFK
+381 GVALLDRLFPGAGFL

-431 ALCEILQDLFRACNK
+431 ILCEILQDLFRACNK
-446 MQFNVEGNPTFTS
+446 MQFNVEGNPAFAS

-497 ANYVTTRA
+497 ANYITTRA

-510 TDILWM
+510 TDILWL

-551 RDAFNDLTKQIAQS
+551 RDAFNDLTKQISQS
-565 EKNRGTIGGLNNP
+565 EINRGTIGGLNNP

-585 ITSPISKRVD
+585 ITSPISKRLD
-595 VLLNGKD
+595 VLLNAKD
-602 KSENTTANNANL
+602 KSENTTANNANI

-619 LIVSVLDWWINSRTS
+619 CILSVLDWWINSRGS

-657 IEPREDQDQL
+657 VEPREDQDQL
-667 FAAAIRAAFQK
+667 FAAAVRAAVQK

>member
-31 DKEEAARMTKV
+31 DKEEAERMTKV

-75 SAAAGK
+75 SAASSK
-81 GSSSSAGGSSSDS
+81 SSSGGTASGASNPTFA
-94 SSEEKEPKR
+94 EPKK

-118 NAKIDKLMMSDAYS
+118 NAKIDKLMMSDAFA

-147 KGGSEKVIPEF
+147 KDGSEKVIPEF

-170 NAFISVLK
+170 NAFISVIK
-178 TIVQISPDT
+178 TIIQISPDT
-187 YKARVQNEADMKF
+187 YKAKIQNDTAQKF
-200 RFLRKVSEWST
+200 KFLRKVSEWST
-211 RDAKLAY
+211 REAKLAF
-218 VNLGALQ
+218 VNLETLQ
-225 EAPVVADLVP
+225 DTPVVADLVP
-235 IIKSI
+235 FVKAV
-240 YRQLITIYYVG
+240 YRLLITIYYVG
-251 EPAIIH
+251 EPMVIRII
-257 AIKDI
+257 KEI

-273 KDKIS
+273 KDKFS

-287 WMYLYTQIIKGLYPL
+287 WMYLYTRIIRGLYPL
-302 LMRMCGTPFDEFPHF
+302 LMRMCGTPYDEFPHF
-317 FVAQVTPILNFLG
+317 FVAQVSSILNFLG

-348 RKAKEAENKA
+348 RKAKEAEDKA

-366 EQEKQELAQNEMVEK
+366 EQEKQELAQNEMVER
-381 GLALLDRLFPGAGFK
+381 GVALLDRLFPGAGFL

-431 ALCEILQDLFRACNK
+431 ILCEILQDLFRACNK
-446 MQFNVEGNPTFTS
+446 MQFNVEGNPAFAS

-497 ANYVTTRA
+497 ANYITTRA

-510 TDILWM
+510 TDILWL

-551 RDAFNDLTKQIAQS
+551 RDAFNDLTKQISQS
-565 EKNRGTIGGLNNP
+565 EINRGTIGGLNNP

-585 ITSPISKRVD
+585 ITSPISKRLD
-595 VLLNGKD
+595 VLLNAKD
-602 KSENTTANNANL
+602 KSENTTANNANI

-619 LIVSVLDWWINSRTS
+619 CILSVLDWWINSRGS

-657 IEPREDQDQL
+657 VEPREDQDQL
-667 FAAAIRAAFQK
+667 FAAAIRAAVQK

>member
-1 MAEDFS
+1 M
-7 GPSKPK
+7 
-13 AVWEPGTLDAT
+13 DAT

-31 DKEEAARMTKV
+31 DKEEAERMTKV

-75 SAAAGK
+75 STSSGK
-81 GSSSSAGGSSSDS
+81 SSSSGGASSSAS
-94 SSEEKEPKR
+94 NPTFAEPKK

-111 PTISSKD
+111 PQISSKD
-118 NAKIDKLMMSDAYS
+118 NAKIDRLMMSDAFA

-139 FNFLKKLA
+139 FNFIKKLS
-147 KGGSEKVIPEF
+147 KDGSEKVIPEF

-170 NAFISVLK
+170 NAFITVIKS
-178 TIVQISPDT
+178 IIQFSPDT
-187 YKARVQNEADMKF
+187 YKARVQNETELKF

-211 RDAKLAY
+211 KDAKLAY
-218 VNLGALQ
+218 VNLETLQ
-225 EAPVVADLVP
+225 DTPVVADLLPFV
-235 IIKSI
+235 KSV
-240 YRQLITIYYVG
+240 YRMLITVHYIG
-251 EPAIIH
+251 EPAV
-257 AIKDI
+257 ARSIKEI

-273 KDKIS
+273 KDKFS
-278 RFAKEAITE
+278 RLAKEAITE
-287 WMYLYTQIIKGLYPL
+287 WMYLYTRIIKGLYPL
-302 LMRMCGTPFDEFPHF
+302 LMRMCGTPYDEFPHF
-317 FVAQVTPILNFLG
+317 FVAQVSTILNFLG

-366 EQEKQELAQNEMVEK
+366 EQEKAEASQNEIVEK
-381 GLALLDRLFPGAGFK
+381 GIALLDRLFPGAGFK

-424 NPVQITI
+424 NPLQITI
-431 ALCEILQDLFRACNK
+431 ILCEILQDLFRACNK

-484 EQLKQLVNQTYTQ
+484 EHLKQLVNQTYTQ
-497 ANYVTTRA
+497 ANYITTRA

-510 TDILWM
+510 TDILWL

-521 LPHFTFEQL
+521 LPHFSFEQL

-551 RDAFNDLTKQIAQS
+551 RDAFNDMTKQISQS

-585 ITSPISKRVD
+585 ITSPISKRID
-595 VLLNGKD
+595 VLLNAKD
-602 KSENTTANNANL
+602 KSENTTASNANL

-619 LIVSVLDWWINSRTS
+619 CIISVLDWWINSRSS

-647 IPGTQEPAFS
+647 VPGTQEPAFS
-657 IEPREDQDQL
+657 VEPREDQDSL
-667 FAAAIRAAFQK
+667 FAAAIRAAVQK
-678 K
+678 KA

>member
-1 MAEDFS
+1 M
-7 GPSKPK
+7 
-13 AVWEPGTLDAT
+13 DAT

-31 DKEEAARMTKV
+31 DKEEAERMTKV

-75 SAAAGK
+75 SAAASK
-81 GSSSSAGGSSSDS
+81 SSSGGTASGASNPTFA
-94 SSEEKEPKR
+94 EQKK
-103 KVTRAANL
+103 KVTKAANL

-118 NAKIDKLMMSDAYS
+118 NAKIDKLMMNDAFA

-147 KGGSEKVIPEF
+147 KDGSEKVIPEF

-170 NAFISVLK
+170 NAFISVIK
-178 TIVQISPDT
+178 TIIQISPDT
-187 YKARVQNEADMKF
+187 YKAKIQNDTAQKF
-200 RFLRKVSEWST
+200 KFLRKVSEWST
-211 RDAKLAY
+211 REAKLAF
-218 VNLGALQ
+218 VNLETLQ
-225 EAPVVADLVP
+225 DAPVVADLVP
-235 IIKSI
+235 FVKAV
-240 YRQLITIYYVG
+240 YRLLITIYYVG
-251 EPAIIH
+251 EPMVVRII
-257 AIKDI
+257 KEI
-262 YADLLH
+262 YSDLLH

-273 KDKIS
+273 KDKFS

-287 WMYLYTQIIKGLYPL
+287 WMYLYTRIIRGLYPL
-302 LMRMCGTPFDEFPHF
+302 LMRMCGTPYDEFPHF
-317 FVAQVTPILNFLG
+317 FVAQVSSILNFLG

-348 RKAKEAENKA
+348 RKAKEAEDKA

-366 EQEKQELAQNEMVEK
+366 ELEKQELAQNEMVER
-381 GLALLDRLFPGAGFK
+381 GVALLDRLFPGAGFL

-431 ALCEILQDLFRACNK
+431 ILCEILQDLFRACNK
-446 MQFNVEGNPTFTS
+446 MQFNIEGNPAFAS

-497 ANYVTTRA
+497 ANYITTRA

-510 TDILWM
+510 TDILWL

-565 EKNRGTIGGLNNP
+565 EMNRGTIGGLNNP

-585 ITSPISKRVD
+585 ITSPISKRLD
-595 VLLNGKD
+595 VLLNAKD
-602 KSENTTANNANL
+602 KSENTTANNANI

-619 LIVSVLDWWINSRTS
+619 CILSVLDWWINSRGS

-657 IEPREDQDQL
+657 VEPREDQDQL
-667 FAAAIRAAFQK
+667 FAAAVRAAVQK
-678 K
+678 KA

>member
-1 MAEDFS
+1 M
-7 GPSKPK
+7 
-13 AVWEPGTLDAT
+13 DAT

-31 DKEEAARMTKV
+31 DKEEAERMTKV

-75 SAAAGK
+75 SAASSK
-81 GSSSSAGGSSSDS
+81 SSSSGTASGASNPTFA
-94 SSEEKEPKR
+94 EPKK

-118 NAKIDKLMMSDAYS
+118 NAKIDKLMMSDAFA

-147 KGGSEKVIPEF
+147 KDGSEKVIPEF

-170 NAFISVLK
+170 NAFISVIK
-178 TIVQISPDT
+178 TIIQISPDT
-187 YKARVQNEADMKF
+187 YKAKIQNDTAQKF
-200 RFLRKVSEWST
+200 KFLRKVAEWST
-211 RDAKLAY
+211 RDAKLAF
-218 VNLGALQ
+218 VNLETLQ
-225 EAPVVADLVP
+225 DTPVVADLVP
-235 IIKSI
+235 FVKAV
-240 YRQLITIYYVG
+240 YRLLITIYYIG
-251 EPAIIH
+251 EPMVIRII
-257 AIKDI
+257 KEI

-273 KDKIS
+273 KDKFS

-287 WMYLYTQIIKGLYPL
+287 WMYLYTRIIRGLYPL
-302 LMRMCGTPFDEFPHF
+302 LMRMCGTPYDEFPHF
-317 FVAQVTPILNFLG
+317 FVAQVSSILNFLG

-348 RKAKEAENKA
+348 RKAKEAEDKA

-366 EQEKQELAQNEMVEK
+366 EQEKQELAQNEMVER
-381 GLALLDRLFPGAGFK
+381 GVALLDRLFPGAGFL

-431 ALCEILQDLFRACNK
+431 ILCEILQDLFRACNK
-446 MQFNVEGNPTFTS
+446 MQFNVEGNPAFAS

-497 ANYVTTRA
+497 ANYITTRA

-510 TDILWM
+510 TDILWL

-551 RDAFNDLTKQIAQS
+551 RDAFNDLTKQISQS
-565 EKNRGTIGGLNNP
+565 EINRGTIGGLNNP

-585 ITSPISKRVD
+585 ITSPISKRLD
-595 VLLNGKD
+595 VLLNAKD
-602 KSENTTANNANL
+602 KSENTTANNANI

-619 LIVSVLDWWINSRTS
+619 CILSVLDWWINSRGS

-657 IEPREDQDQL
+657 VEPREDQDSL
-667 FAAAIRAAFQK
+667 FAAAVRAAVQK

>member
-31 DKEEAARMTKV
+31 DKEEAERMTKV

-75 SAAAGK
+75 SAASSK
-81 GSSSSAGGSSSDS
+81 SSSSGTASGASNPTFA
-94 SSEEKEPKR
+94 EPKK

-118 NAKIDKLMMSDAYS
+118 NAKIDKLMMSDAFA

-147 KGGSEKVIPEF
+147 KDGSEKVIPEF

-170 NAFISVLK
+170 NAFISVIK
-178 TIVQISPDT
+178 TIIQISPDT
-187 YKARVQNEADMKF
+187 YKAKIQNDTAQKF
-200 RFLRKVSEWST
+200 KFLRKVSEWST
-211 RDAKLAY
+211 REAKLAF
-218 VNLGALQ
+218 VNLETLQ
-225 EAPVVADLVP
+225 DTPVVADLVP
-235 IIKSI
+235 FVKAV
-240 YRQLITIYYVG
+240 YRLLITIYYVG
-251 EPAIIH
+251 EPMVIRII
-257 AIKDI
+257 KEI

-273 KDKIS
+273 KDKFS

-287 WMYLYTQIIKGLYPL
+287 WMYLYTRIIRGLYPL
-302 LMRMCGTPFDEFPHF
+302 LMRMCGTPYDEFPHF
-317 FVAQVTPILNFLG
+317 FVAQVSSILNFLG

-348 RKAKEAENKA
+348 RKAKEAEDKA

-366 EQEKQELAQNEMVEK
+366 EQEKQELAQNEMVER
-381 GLALLDRLFPGAGFK
+381 GVALLDRLFPGAGFL

-431 ALCEILQDLFRACNK
+431 ILCEILQDLFRACNK
-446 MQFNVEGNPTFTS
+446 MQFNVEGNPTFAS

-497 ANYVTTRA
+497 ANYITTRA

-510 TDILWM
+510 TDILWL

-551 RDAFNDLTKQIAQS
+551 RDAFNDLTKQISQS
-565 EKNRGTIGGLNNP
+565 EINRGTIGGLNNP

-585 ITSPISKRVD
+585 ITSPISKRLD
-595 VLLNGKD
+595 VLLNAKD
-602 KSENTTANNANL
+602 KSENTTANNANI

-619 LIVSVLDWWINSRTS
+619 CILSVLDWWINSRGS

-657 IEPREDQDQL
+657 VEPREDQDQL
-667 FAAAIRAAFQK
+667 FAAAIRAAVQK

>member
-1 MAEDFS
+1 MSDDFS

-31 DKEEAARMTKV
+31 DKEEAARMTKI

-53 PIDYSKLPKRAPSHR
+53 PIDYSKLPKRAPSNR
-68 VVRPTNV
+68 VVRSTNV
-75 SAAAGK
+75 SAQMNKNKQADSG
-81 GSSSSAGGSSSDS
+81 GFSSNSSQA
-94 SSEEKEPKR
+94 EPKR

-111 PTISSKD
+111 PQISAKD
-118 NAKIDKLMMSDAYS
+118 NAKIDKLMMSDAFA

-147 KGGSEKVIPEF
+147 KDGSEKVIPEF

-170 NAFISVLK
+170 NAFITVIKS
-178 TIVQISPDT
+178 IIQFSPDT
-187 YKARVQNEADMKF
+187 YKARIQNETEMKF
-200 RFLRKVSEWST
+200 RFLRIVSEWST
-211 RDAKLAY
+211 KDAKLAY
-218 VNLGALQ
+218 VNLDALQ
-225 EAPVVADLVP
+225 ENPVVADLIP
-235 IIKSI
+235 IVKAI
-240 YRQLITIYYVG
+240 YRMLITIHYIG
-251 EPAIIH
+251 EPAVVRT
-257 AIKDI
+257 IKDI

-273 KDKIS
+273 KDKFS
-278 RFAKEAITE
+278 HLAKEAITE
-287 WMYLYTQIIKGLYPL
+287 WMYLYNQIIKGLYPL

-317 FVAQVTPILNFLG
+317 FVAQVSAILNFLG

-335 LLLPEKKVDPEEV
+335 LLLPEKKIDQEEV
-348 RKAKEAENKA
+348 RKAKEAEAKA
-358 KEAEEKKK
+358 KEEEEKKK
-366 EQEKQELAQNEMVEK
+366 EKEKEAATQNESVEK

-396 KLDTFPDMW
+396 KLDTLPDMW

-424 NPVQITI
+424 NPMQVTI
-431 ALCEILQDLFRACNK
+431 ILCEIMQDICRACNK
-446 MQFNVEGNPTFTS
+446 MQFNIEGNPNFAS
-459 REDNLTKA
+459 RDDNLTKA

-475 DTLFSRDYG
+475 DTLFSRNYG
-484 EQLKQLVNQTYTQ
+484 ELLKQLVNQTYTQ
-497 ANYVTTRA
+497 ANYITTRA

-510 TDILWM
+510 TDILWL

-541 LALFIRTAFL
+541 LPLFIRTAFL
-551 RDAFNDLTKQIAQS
+551 RDAFNDLVKQIAQV
-565 EKNRGTIGGLNNP
+565 EKNKGAVGGFNNP
-578 WAHYDFE
+578 WEHYDFE
-585 ITSPISKRVD
+585 ITSPISKRLD
-595 VLLNGKD
+595 VLLNAKD
-602 KSENTTANNANL
+602 KSANTTANNANV

-619 LIVSVLDWWINSRTS
+619 CIVSVLDWWINSRNS
-634 PAYKADSRKIYRT
+634 PAYKADSKKIYRT
-647 IPGTQEPAFS
+647 VPGTQEPAFS
-657 IEPREDQDQL
+657 IDPREDQDAL
-667 FAAAIRAAFQK
+667 FAAAIRAAVQK

>member
-1 MAEDFS
+1 MADDYS

-31 DKEEAARMTKV
+31 DKEEAARMTKI
-42 LGGEIMTEKSV
+42 LGGEIMTEKST
-53 PIDYSKLPKRAPSHR
+53 PIDYSKLPKRAPSNR
-68 VVRPTNV
+68 VVRSTNV
-75 SAAAGK
+75 SSQMAKNASSS
-81 GSSSSAGGSSSDS
+81 GSSSSSSAPS
-94 SSEEKEPKR
+94 EPKR
-103 KVTRAANL
+103 KVTKAANL
-111 PTISSKD
+111 PQISAKD
-118 NAKIDKLMMSDAYS
+118 NAKIDKLMMSDVYA

-147 KGGSEKVIPEF
+147 KDGSEKVIPEF

-170 NAFISVLK
+170 NVFITVIKS
-178 TIVQISPDT
+178 IIQFSPDT
-187 YKARVQNEADMKF
+187 YKARIQNETDMKF
-200 RFLRKVSEWST
+200 RFLRKISEWST
-211 RDAKLAY
+211 KDAKLAY
-218 VNLGALQ
+218 VNLETLQ
-225 EAPVVADLVP
+225 DTPVVADLVP
-235 IIKSI
+235 FVKAV
-240 YRQLITIYYVG
+240 YRLLITIHYIG
-251 EPAIIH
+251 EPAVAR
-257 AIKDI
+257 AIKEI

-273 KDKIS
+273 KDKFS
-278 RFAKEAITE
+278 RLAKEAITE
-287 WMYLYTQIIKGLYPL
+287 WVYLYGQIIKGLYPL
-302 LMRMCGTPFDEFPHF
+302 LMRMCGTPYDEFPHF
-317 FVAQVTPILNFLG
+317 FVAQVSSILNFLG

-348 RKAKEAENKA
+348 RKAKEAEDKA
-358 KEAEEKKK
+358 KEAEQKKK
-366 EQEKQELAQNEMVEK
+366 EQEKEAANQSEMTEK

-424 NPVQITI
+424 NPIQITI
-431 ALCEILQDLFRACNK
+431 ILCEILQDIFRACNK
-446 MQFNVEGNPTFTS
+446 MQFNIEGNPFFSS
-459 REDNLTKA
+459 REDNLAKA

-510 TDILWM
+510 TDILWL

-551 RDAFNDLTKQIAQS
+551 RDAFNDLTKQIAQV
-565 EKNRGTIGGLNNP
+565 EKTKGAVGGLNNP
-578 WAHYDFE
+578 WEHYDFE
-585 ITSPISKRVD
+585 ITSPISKRLD
-595 VLLNGKD
+595 VLLNAKD
-602 KSENTTANNANL
+602 KSANTTASNANV

-619 LIVSVLDWWINSRTS
+619 CIISVLDWWINSRGS
-634 PAYKADSRKIYRT
+634 PAYKADSRRIYRT
-647 IPGTQEPAFS
+647 VPGTQEPAFS

-667 FAAAIRAAFQK
+667 FAAAIRAAVQK
-678 K
+678 KA

>member
-31 DKEEAARMTKV
+31 DKEEAERMTKV

-75 SAAAGK
+75 STASSK
-81 GSSSSAGGSSSDS
+81 SSSSSGTASGASNPTFA
-94 SSEEKEPKR
+94 EPKK

-118 NAKIDKLMMSDAYS
+118 NAKIDKLMMSDAFA

-147 KGGSEKVIPEF
+147 KDGSEKVIPEF

-170 NAFISVLK
+170 NAFISVIK
-178 TIVQISPDT
+178 TIIQISPDT
-187 YKARVQNEADMKF
+187 YKAKIQNDTAQKF
-200 RFLRKVSEWST
+200 KFLRKVSEWST
-211 RDAKLAY
+211 REAKLAF
-218 VNLGALQ
+218 VNLETLQ
-225 EAPVVADLVP
+225 DTPVVADLVP
-235 IIKSI
+235 FVKAV
-240 YRQLITIYYVG
+240 YRLLITIYYVG
-251 EPAIIH
+251 EPMVIRII
-257 AIKDI
+257 KEI

-273 KDKIS
+273 KDKFS

-287 WMYLYTQIIKGLYPL
+287 WMYLYTRIIRGLYPL
-302 LMRMCGTPFDEFPHF
+302 LMRMCGTPYDEFPHF
-317 FVAQVTPILNFLG
+317 FVAQVSSILNFLG

-348 RKAKEAENKA
+348 RKAKEAEDKA

-366 EQEKQELAQNEMVEK
+366 EQEKQELAQNEMVER
-381 GLALLDRLFPGAGFK
+381 GVALLDRLFPGAGFL

-431 ALCEILQDLFRACNK
+431 ILCEILQDLFRACNK
-446 MQFNVEGNPTFTS
+446 MQFNVEGNPAFAS

-497 ANYVTTRA
+497 ANYITTRA

-510 TDILWM
+510 TDILWL

-551 RDAFNDLTKQIAQS
+551 RDAFNDLTKQISQS
-565 EKNRGTIGGLNNP
+565 EINRGTIGGLNNP

-585 ITSPISKRVD
+585 ITSPISKRLD
-595 VLLNGKD
+595 VLLNAKD
-602 KSENTTANNANL
+602 KSENTTANNANI

-619 LIVSVLDWWINSRTS
+619 CILSVLDWWINSRSS

-657 IEPREDQDQL
+657 VEPREDQDQL
-667 FAAAIRAAFQK
+667 FAAAVRAAVQK

>member
-31 DKEEAARMTKV
+31 DKEEAERMTKV

-75 SAAAGK
+75 SAASSK
-81 GSSSSAGGSSSDS
+81 SSSGGTASGASNPTFA
-94 SSEEKEPKR
+94 EPKK

-118 NAKIDKLMMSDAYS
+118 NAKIDKLMMSDAFA

-147 KGGSEKVIPEF
+147 KDGSEKVIPEF

-170 NAFISVLK
+170 NGFISVIK
-178 TIVQISPDT
+178 TIIQISPDT
-187 YKARVQNEADMKF
+187 YKAKIQNDTAQKF
-200 RFLRKVSEWST
+200 KFLRKVSEWST
-211 RDAKLAY
+211 REAKLAF
-218 VNLGALQ
+218 VNLETLQ
-225 EAPVVADLVP
+225 DTPVVADLVP
-235 IIKSI
+235 FVKAV
-240 YRQLITIYYVG
+240 YRLLITIYYVG
-251 EPAIIH
+251 EPMVVRII
-257 AIKDI
+257 KEI

-273 KDKIS
+273 KDKFS

-287 WMYLYTQIIKGLYPL
+287 WMYLYTRIIRGLYPL
-302 LMRMCGTPFDEFPHF
+302 LMRMCGTPYDEFPHF
-317 FVAQVTPILNFLG
+317 FVAQVSSILNFLG

-366 EQEKQELAQNEMVEK
+366 EQEKQELAQNEMVER
-381 GLALLDRLFPGAGFK
+381 GVALLDRLFPGAGFL

-419 MLAPE
+419 MLASE

-431 ALCEILQDLFRACNK
+431 ILCEILQDLFRACNK
-446 MQFNVEGNPTFTS
+446 MQFNVEGNPTFAS

-497 ANYVTTRA
+497 ANYITTRA

-510 TDILWM
+510 TDILWL

-551 RDAFNDLTKQIAQS
+551 RDAFNDLTKQISQS
-565 EKNRGTIGGLNNP
+565 EMNRGTIGGLNNP

-585 ITSPISKRVD
+585 ITSPISKRLD
-595 VLLNGKD
+595 VLLNAKD

-619 LIVSVLDWWINSRTS
+619 CIISVLDWWINSRSS

-657 IEPREDQDQL
+657 VEPREDQDQL
-667 FAAAIRAAFQK
+667 FAAAVRAAVQK
-678 K
+678 KA

>member
-1 MAEDFS
+1 MADDYS

-31 DKEEAARMTKV
+31 DKEEAARMTKI
-42 LGGEIMTEKSV
+42 LGGEIMTEKST
-53 PIDYSKLPKRAPSHR
+53 PIDYSKLPKRAPSNR
-68 VVRPTNV
+68 VVRSTNV
-75 SAAAGK
+75 SSQMAKNASSSASS
-81 GSSSSAGGSSSDS
+81 SSSSAPS
-94 SSEEKEPKR
+94 EPKR
-103 KVTRAANL
+103 KVTKAANL
-111 PTISSKD
+111 PQISAKD
-118 NAKIDKLMMSDAYS
+118 NAKIDKLMMSDVYA

-147 KGGSEKVIPEF
+147 KDGSEKVIPEF
-158 AEITLKAHLDHI
+158 AEITLKAYLDHI
-170 NAFISVLK
+170 NVFITVIKS
-178 TIVQISPDT
+178 IIQFSPDT
-187 YKARVQNEADMKF
+187 YKACIQNETDMKF
-200 RFLRKVSEWST
+200 RFLRKISEWST
-211 RDAKLAY
+211 KDAKLAY
-218 VNLGALQ
+218 VNLETLQ
-225 EAPVVADLVP
+225 DTPVVADLVP
-235 IIKSI
+235 FVKAV
-240 YRQLITIYYVG
+240 YRLLITIHYIG
-251 EPAIIH
+251 EPAVVR
-257 AIKDI
+257 AIKEI

-273 KDKIS
+273 KDKFS
-278 RFAKEAITE
+278 RLAKEAITE
-287 WMYLYTQIIKGLYPL
+287 WVYLYGQIIKGLYPL
-302 LMRMCGTPFDEFPHF
+302 LMRMCGTPYDEFPHF
-317 FVAQVTPILNFLG
+317 FVAQVSSILNFLG

-348 RKAKEAENKA
+348 RKAKEAEDKA
-358 KEAEEKKK
+358 KEAEQKKK
-366 EQEKQELAQNEMVEK
+366 EQEKEAASQSEMTEK

-424 NPVQITI
+424 NPIQITI
-431 ALCEILQDLFRACNK
+431 ILCEILQDIFRACNK
-446 MQFNVEGNPTFTS
+446 MQFNVEGNPFFSS
-459 REDNLTKA
+459 REDNLAKA

-510 TDILWM
+510 TDILWL

-551 RDAFNDLTKQIAQS
+551 RDAFNDLTKQIAQV
-565 EKNRGTIGGLNNP
+565 EKTKGAVGGLNNP
-578 WAHYDFE
+578 WEHYDFE
-585 ITSPISKRVD
+585 ITSPISKRLD
-595 VLLNGKD
+595 VLLNAKD
-602 KSENTTANNANL
+602 KSANTTASNANV

-619 LIVSVLDWWINSRTS
+619 CIISVLDWWINSRGS
-634 PAYKADSRKIYRT
+634 PAYKADSRRIYRT
-647 IPGTQEPAFS
+647 VPGTQEPAFS

-667 FAAAIRAAFQK
+667 FAAAIRAAVQK

>member
-1 MAEDFS
+1 M
-7 GPSKPK
+7 
-13 AVWEPGTLDAT
+13 DAT

-31 DKEEAARMTKV
+31 DKEEAERMTKV

-75 SAAAGK
+75 SAASSK
-81 GSSSSAGGSSSDS
+81 SSSSGTASGASNPTFA
-94 SSEEKEPKR
+94 EPKK

-118 NAKIDKLMMSDAYS
+118 NAKIDKLMMSDAFA

-147 KGGSEKVIPEF
+147 KDGSEKVIPEF

-170 NAFISVLK
+170 NAFISVIK
-178 TIVQISPDT
+178 TIIQISPDT
-187 YKARVQNEADMKF
+187 YKAKIQNDTAQKF
-200 RFLRKVSEWST
+200 KFLRKVSEWST
-211 RDAKLAY
+211 RDAKLAF
-218 VNLGALQ
+218 VNLETLQ
-225 EAPVVADLVP
+225 DTPVVADLVP
-235 IIKSI
+235 FVKAV
-240 YRQLITIYYVG
+240 YRLLITIYYVG
-251 EPAIIH
+251 EPMVIRII
-257 AIKDI
+257 KEI

-273 KDKIS
+273 KDKFS

-287 WMYLYTQIIKGLYPL
+287 WMYLYTRIIRGLYPL
-302 LMRMCGTPFDEFPHF
+302 LMRMCGTPYDEFPHF
-317 FVAQVTPILNFLG
+317 FVAQVSSILNFLG

-348 RKAKEAENKA
+348 RKAKEAEDKA

-366 EQEKQELAQNEMVEK
+366 EQEKQELAQNEMVER
-381 GLALLDRLFPGAGFK
+381 GVALLDRLFPGAGFL

-431 ALCEILQDLFRACNK
+431 ILCEILQDLFRACNK
-446 MQFNVEGNPTFTS
+446 MQFNVEGNPAFAS

-497 ANYVTTRA
+497 ANYITTRA

-510 TDILWM
+510 TDILWL

-551 RDAFNDLTKQIAQS
+551 RDAFNDLTKQISQS
-565 EKNRGTIGGLNNP
+565 EINRGTIGGLNNP

-585 ITSPISKRVD
+585 ITSPISKRLD
-595 VLLNGKD
+595 VLLNAKD
-602 KSENTTANNANL
+602 KSENTTANNANI

-619 LIVSVLDWWINSRTS
+619 CILSVLDWWINSRGS

-657 IEPREDQDQL
+657 VEPREDQDQL
-667 FAAAIRAAFQK
+667 FAAAVRAAVQK

>member
-1 MAEDFS
+1 M
-7 GPSKPK
+7 
-13 AVWEPGTLDAT
+13 DAT

-31 DKEEAARMTKV
+31 DKEEAERMTKV

-75 SAAAGK
+75 SAASSK
-81 GSSSSAGGSSSDS
+81 SSSSGTASGASNPTFA
-94 SSEEKEPKR
+94 EPKK

-118 NAKIDKLMMSDAYS
+118 NAKIDKLMMSDAFA

-147 KGGSEKVIPEF
+147 KDGSEKVIPEF

-170 NAFISVLK
+170 NAFISVIK
-178 TIVQISPDT
+178 TIIQISPDT
-187 YKARVQNEADMKF
+187 YKAKIQNDTAQKF
-200 RFLRKVSEWST
+200 KFLRKVSEWST
-211 RDAKLAY
+211 REAKLAF
-218 VNLGALQ
+218 VNLETLQ
-225 EAPVVADLVP
+225 DTPVVADLVP
-235 IIKSI
+235 FVKAV
-240 YRQLITIYYVG
+240 YRLLITIYYVG
-251 EPAIIH
+251 EPMVIRII
-257 AIKDI
+257 KEI

-273 KDKIS
+273 KDKFS

-287 WMYLYTQIIKGLYPL
+287 WMYLYTRIIRGLYPL
-302 LMRMCGTPFDEFPHF
+302 LMRMCGTPYDEFPHF
-317 FVAQVTPILNFLG
+317 FVAQVSSILNFLG

-348 RKAKEAENKA
+348 RKAKEAEDKA

-366 EQEKQELAQNEMVEK
+366 EQEKQELAQNEMVER
-381 GLALLDRLFPGAGFK
+381 GVALLDRLFPGAGFL

-431 ALCEILQDLFRACNK
+431 ILCEILQDLFRACNK
-446 MQFNVEGNPTFTS
+446 MQFNVEGNPAFAS

-497 ANYVTTRA
+497 ANYITTRA

-510 TDILWM
+510 TDILWL

-551 RDAFNDLTKQIAQS
+551 RDAFNDLTKQISQS
-565 EKNRGTIGGLNNP
+565 EINRGTIGGLNNP

-585 ITSPISKRVD
+585 ITSPISKRLD
-595 VLLNGKD
+595 VLLNAKD
-602 KSENTTANNANL
+602 KSENTTANNANI

-619 LIVSVLDWWINSRTS
+619 CILSVLDWWINSRGS

-657 IEPREDQDQL
+657 VEPREDQDQL
-667 FAAAIRAAFQK
+667 FAAAIRAAVQK

>member
-1 MAEDFS
+1 M
-7 GPSKPK
+7 
-13 AVWEPGTLDAT
+13 DAT

-31 DKEEAARMTKV
+31 DKEEAARMTKI
-42 LGGEIMTEKSV
+42 LGGEIMTEKST
-53 PIDYSKLPKRAPSHR
+53 PIDYSKLPKRAPSNR
-68 VVRPTNV
+68 VVRSSNV
-75 SAAAGK
+75 SSQMNKNRQSSSG
-81 GSSSSAGGSSSDS
+81 GSSSSFAES
-94 SSEEKEPKR
+94 EPKK
-103 KVTRAANL
+103 KVTKAANL
-111 PTISSKD
+111 PSISSKD
-118 NAKIDKLMMSDAYS
+118 NAKIDKLMMSEAYS

-147 KGGSEKVIPEF
+147 KDGSEKVIPEF

-170 NAFISVLK
+170 NAFISIIKML
-178 TIVQISPDT
+178 VQISPDT
-187 YKARVQNEADMKF
+187 YKARIQNEPDLKF

-218 VNLGALQ
+218 VNLETLQ
-225 EAPVVADLVP
+225 EGPVVADLLPFV
-235 IIKSI
+235 KAV
-240 YRQLITIYYVG
+240 YRMLITIHYVG
-251 EPAIIH
+251 EPTITR

-262 YADLLH
+262 YADLLR

-273 KDKIS
+273 KDKCS
-278 RFAKEAITE
+278 KFAKEAITE
-287 WMYLYTQIIKGLYPL
+287 WMYLYGQIIKGLYPL

-317 FVAQVTPILNFLG
+317 FVAQVSTILNFLG

-348 RKAKEAENKA
+348 RKAKEAEVKE

-366 EQEKQELAQNEMVEK
+366 EQEKEVQAQNELVEK

-424 NPVQITI
+424 NPMQITI
-431 ALCEILQDLFRACNK
+431 ALCEILQDIFRACNK
-446 MQFNVEGNPTFTS
+446 MQFNPEANPNMTS
-459 REDNLTKA
+459 REDQISKA

-497 ANYVTTRA
+497 ANYITTRA

-510 TDILWM
+510 TDILWL

-551 RDAFNDLTKQIAQS
+551 RDAFNDLTKQIAQV
-565 EKNRGTIGGLNNP
+565 EKNRGAVGGINNP
-578 WAHYDFE
+578 WEHYDFE
-585 ITSPISKRVD
+585 ISSPISKRLD

-602 KSENTTANNANL
+602 KSANTTANNANV
-614 IKYIS
+614 IKYIAC
-619 LIVSVLDWWINSRTS
+619 IISVLDWWINTRTS
-634 PAYKADSRKIYRT
+634 PAYKADSKKIYRT
-647 IPGTQEPAFS
+647 MPGTQEPAFS
-657 IEPREDQDQL
+657 IEPREDQDAL
-667 FAAAIRAAFQK
+667 FAASIRAAIQK
-678 K
+678 KG

>member
-1 MAEDFS
+1 MADDYS

-31 DKEEAARMTKV
+31 DKEEAARMTKI
-42 LGGEIMTEKSV
+42 LGGEIMTEKST
-53 PIDYSKLPKRAPSHR
+53 PIDYSKLPKRAPSNR
-68 VVRPTNV
+68 VVRSTNV
-75 SAAAGK
+75 SSQMAKNASSSASS
-81 GSSSSAGGSSSDS
+81 SSSSAPS
-94 SSEEKEPKR
+94 EPKR
-103 KVTRAANL
+103 KVTKAANL
-111 PTISSKD
+111 PQISAKD
-118 NAKIDKLMMSDAYS
+118 NAKIDKLMMSDVYA

-147 KGGSEKVIPEF
+147 KDGSEKVIPEF

-170 NAFISVLK
+170 NVFITVIKS
-178 TIVQISPDT
+178 IIQFSPDT
-187 YKARVQNEADMKF
+187 YKARIQNETDMKF
-200 RFLRKVSEWST
+200 RFLRKISEWST
-211 RDAKLAY
+211 KDAKLAY
-218 VNLGALQ
+218 VNLETLQ
-225 EAPVVADLVP
+225 DTPVVADLVP
-235 IIKSI
+235 FVKAV
-240 YRQLITIYYVG
+240 YRLLITIHYIG
-251 EPAIIH
+251 EPAVVR
-257 AIKDI
+257 AIKEI

-273 KDKIS
+273 KDKFS
-278 RFAKEAITE
+278 RLAKEAITE
-287 WMYLYTQIIKGLYPL
+287 WVYLYGQIIKGLYPL
-302 LMRMCGTPFDEFPHF
+302 LMRMCGTPYDEFPHF
-317 FVAQVTPILNFLG
+317 FVAQVSSILNFLG

-358 KEAEEKKK
+358 KEAEQKKK
-366 EQEKQELAQNEMVEK
+366 EQEKEVQAQNELVEK

-424 NPVQITI
+424 NPIQITI
-431 ALCEILQDLFRACNK
+431 ILCEILQDIFRACNK
-446 MQFNVEGNPTFTS
+446 MQFNIEGNPFFSS
-459 REDNLTKA
+459 REDNLAKA

-510 TDILWM
+510 TDILWL

-551 RDAFNDLTKQIAQS
+551 RDAFNDLTKQIAQV
-565 EKNRGTIGGLNNP
+565 EKTKGAVGGLNNP
-578 WAHYDFE
+578 WDHYDFE
-585 ITSPISKRVD
+585 ITSPISKRLD
-595 VLLNGKD
+595 VLLNAKD
-602 KSENTTANNANL
+602 KSANTTANNANI
-614 IKYIS
+614 IKYIAC
-619 LIVSVLDWWINSRTS
+619 IISVLDWWINSRGS
-634 PAYKADSRKIYRT
+634 PAYKADSRRIYRT
-647 IPGTQEPAFS
+647 VPGTQEPAFS

-667 FAAAIRAAFQK
+667 FAAAIRAAVQK
-678 K
+678 KA

>member
-31 DKEEAARMTKV
+31 DKEEAERMTKV

-75 SAAAGK
+75 SAASSK
-81 GSSSSAGGSSSDS
+81 SSSSGTASGASNPTFA
-94 SSEEKEPKR
+94 EPKK

-118 NAKIDKLMMSDAYS
+118 NAKIDKLMMSDAFA

-147 KGGSEKVIPEF
+147 KDGSEKVIPEF

-170 NAFISVLK
+170 NAFISVIK
-178 TIVQISPDT
+178 TIIQISPDT
-187 YKARVQNEADMKF
+187 YKAKIQNDTAQKF
-200 RFLRKVSEWST
+200 KFLRKVSEWST
-211 RDAKLAY
+211 REAKLAF
-218 VNLGALQ
+218 VNLETLQ
-225 EAPVVADLVP
+225 DTPVVADLVP
-235 IIKSI
+235 FVKAV
-240 YRQLITIYYVG
+240 YRLLITIYYVG
-251 EPAIIH
+251 EPMVVRII
-257 AIKDI
+257 KEI

-273 KDKIS
+273 KDKFS

-287 WMYLYTQIIKGLYPL
+287 WMYLYTRIIRGLYPL
-302 LMRMCGTPFDEFPHF
+302 LMRMCGTPYDEFPHF
-317 FVAQVTPILNFLG
+317 FVAQVSSILNFLG

-348 RKAKEAENKA
+348 RKAKEAEDKA

-366 EQEKQELAQNEMVEK
+366 EQEKQELAQNEMVER
-381 GLALLDRLFPGAGFK
+381 GVALLDRLFPGAGFL

-431 ALCEILQDLFRACNK
+431 ILCEILQDLFRACNK
-446 MQFNVEGNPTFTS
+446 MQFNVEGNPAFAS

-497 ANYVTTRA
+497 ANYITTRA

-510 TDILWM
+510 TDILWL

-551 RDAFNDLTKQIAQS
+551 RDAFNDLTKQISQS
-565 EKNRGTIGGLNNP
+565 EINRGTIGGLNNP

-585 ITSPISKRVD
+585 ITSPISKRLD
-595 VLLNGKD
+595 VLLNAKD
-602 KSENTTANNANL
+602 KSENTTANNANI

-619 LIVSVLDWWINSRTS
+619 CILSVLDWWINSRGS

-657 IEPREDQDQL
+657 VEPREDQDQL
-667 FAAAIRAAFQK
+667 FAAAVRAAVQK

>member
-1 MAEDFS
+1 M
-7 GPSKPK
+7 
-13 AVWEPGTLDAT
+13 DAT

-31 DKEEAARMTKV
+31 DKEEAERMTKV

-75 SAAAGK
+75 SAASST
-81 GSSSSAGGSSSDS
+81 SSSSGTASGASNPTFA
-94 SSEEKEPKR
+94 EPKK

-118 NAKIDKLMMSDAYS
+118 NAKIDKLMMSDAFA

-147 KGGSEKVIPEF
+147 KDGSEKVIPEF

-170 NAFISVLK
+170 NAFISVIK
-178 TIVQISPDT
+178 TIIQISPDT
-187 YKARVQNEADMKF
+187 YKAKIQNDTAQKF
-200 RFLRKVSEWST
+200 KFLRKVSEWST
-211 RDAKLAY
+211 REAKLAF
-218 VNLGALQ
+218 VNLETLQ
-225 EAPVVADLVP
+225 DTPVVADLVP
-235 IIKSI
+235 FVKAV
-240 YRQLITIYYVG
+240 YRLLITIYYVG
-251 EPAIIH
+251 EPMVIRII
-257 AIKDI
+257 KEI

-273 KDKIS
+273 KDKFS

-287 WMYLYTQIIKGLYPL
+287 WMYLYTRIIRGLYPL
-302 LMRMCGTPFDEFPHF
+302 LMRMCGTPYDEFPHF
-317 FVAQVTPILNFLG
+317 FVAQVSSILNFLG

-348 RKAKEAENKA
+348 RKAKEAEDKA

-366 EQEKQELAQNEMVEK
+366 EQEKQELAQNEMVER
-381 GLALLDRLFPGAGFK
+381 GVALLDRLFPGAGFL

-431 ALCEILQDLFRACNK
+431 ILCEILQDLFRACNK
-446 MQFNVEGNPTFTS
+446 MQFNVEGNPAFAS

-497 ANYVTTRA
+497 ANYITTRA

-510 TDILWM
+510 TDILWL

-551 RDAFNDLTKQIAQS
+551 RDAFNDLTKQISQS
-565 EKNRGTIGGLNNP
+565 EINRGTIGGLNNP

-585 ITSPISKRVD
+585 ITSPISKRLD
-595 VLLNGKD
+595 VLLNAKD
-602 KSENTTANNANL
+602 KSENTTANNANI

-619 LIVSVLDWWINSRTS
+619 CILSVLDWWINSRGS

-657 IEPREDQDQL
+657 VEPREDQDQL
-667 FAAAIRAAFQK
+667 FAAAVRAAVQK

>member
-1 MAEDFS
+1 M
-7 GPSKPK
+7 
-13 AVWEPGTLDAT
+13 DAT

-31 DKEEAARMTKV
+31 DKEEAERMTKV

-75 SAAAGK
+75 SAAASK
-81 GSSSSAGGSSSDS
+81 SSSGGTASGASNPTFA
-94 SSEEKEPKR
+94 EPKK

-111 PTISSKD
+111 PQISSKD
-118 NAKIDKLMMSDAYS
+118 NAKIDKLMMSDAFA

-139 FNFLKKLA
+139 FNFIKKLA
-147 KGGSEKVIPEF
+147 KDGSEKVIPEF

-170 NAFISVLK
+170 NAFISVIK

-187 YKARVQNEADMKF
+187 YKAKIQNDTAQKF
-200 RFLRKVSEWST
+200 KFLRKVSEWST
-211 RDAKLAY
+211 REAKLAF
-218 VNLGALQ
+218 VNLETLQ
-225 EAPVVADLVP
+225 DTPVVADLVP
-235 IIKSI
+235 FVKAV
-240 YRQLITIYYVG
+240 YRLLITIYYVG
-251 EPAIIH
+251 EPMVVRII
-257 AIKDI
+257 KEI
-262 YADLLH
+262 YSDLLH

-273 KDKIS
+273 KDKFA

-287 WMYLYTQIIKGLYPL
+287 WMYLYTRIIKGLYPL
-302 LMRMCGTPFDEFPHF
+302 LMRMCGTPYDEFPHF
-317 FVAQVTPILNFLG
+317 FVAQVSSILNFLG

-348 RKAKEAENKA
+348 RKAKEAEDKA

-366 EQEKQELAQNEMVEK
+366 EQEKQELAQNEMVER
-381 GLALLDRLFPGAGFK
+381 GVALLDRLFPGAGFK

-431 ALCEILQDLFRACNK
+431 ILCEILQDLFRACNK
-446 MQFNVEGNPTFTS
+446 MQFNVEGNPAFAS

-497 ANYVTTRA
+497 ANYITTRA

-510 TDILWM
+510 TDILWL

-551 RDAFNDLTKQIAQS
+551 RDAFNDLTKQISQS
-565 EKNRGTIGGLNNP
+565 EINRGTIGGLNNP

-585 ITSPISKRVD
+585 ITSPISKRLD
-595 VLLNGKD
+595 VLLNAKD
-602 KSENTTANNANL
+602 KSENTTANNANI

-619 LIVSVLDWWINSRTS
+619 CIVSVLDWWINSRSS

-657 IEPREDQDQL
+657 VEPREDQDQL
-667 FAAAIRAAFQK
+667 FAAAIRAAVQK

>member
-1 MAEDFS
+1 M
-7 GPSKPK
+7 
-13 AVWEPGTLDAT
+13 DAT

-31 DKEEAARMTKV
+31 DKEEAERMTKV

-68 VVRPTNV
+68 VVRPTNI
-75 SAAAGK
+75 SASSSK
-81 GSSSSAGGSSSDS
+81 SSSSGGTASSASNPTFA
-94 SSEEKEPKR
+94 EPKK

-111 PTISSKD
+111 PQISSKD
-118 NAKIDKLMMSDAYS
+118 NAKIDKLMMSDAFA

-139 FNFLKKLA
+139 FNFIKKLA
-147 KGGSEKVIPEF
+147 KDGSEKVIPEF

-170 NAFISVLK
+170 NSFINIIK
-178 TIVQISPDT
+178 AIIQISPDT
-187 YKARVQNEADMKF
+187 YKAKIQNDTAQKF
-200 RFLRKVSEWST
+200 KFLRKISEWST

-218 VNLGALQ
+218 VNLETLQ
-225 EAPVVADLVP
+225 DTPVVADLLPFV
-235 IIKSI
+235 KAV
-240 YRQLITIYYVG
+240 YRLLITIYYVG
-251 EPAIIH
+251 EPIVVRII
-257 AIKDI
+257 KEI
-262 YADLLH
+262 YSDLLH

-273 KDKIS
+273 KDKFS

-287 WMYLYTQIIKGLYPL
+287 WMYLYTRVIRGLYPL
-302 LMRMCGTPFDEFPHF
+302 LMRMCGTPYDEFPHF
-317 FVAQVTPILNFLG
+317 FVSQVSSILNFLG

-348 RKAKEAENKA
+348 RKAKEAEDKA

-366 EQEKQELAQNEMVEK
+366 EQEKAEASQNEMVER
-381 GLALLDRLFPGAGFK
+381 GLTLLDRLFPGAGFK

-431 ALCEILQDLFRACNK
+431 ILCEILQDLFRACNK
-446 MQFNVEGNPTFTS
+446 MQFNVEGNPAFAS

-497 ANYVTTRA
+497 ANYITTRA

-510 TDILWM
+510 TDILWL

-551 RDAFNDLTKQIAQS
+551 RDAFNDMTKQISQS

-585 ITSPISKRVD
+585 ITSPISKRID
-595 VLLNGKD
+595 VLLNAKD
-602 KSENTTANNANL
+602 KSENTTASNANL

-619 LIVSVLDWWINSRTS
+619 CIISVLDWWINSRSS

-647 IPGTQEPAFS
+647 VPGTQEPAFS
-657 IEPREDQDQL
+657 VEPREDQDQL
-667 FAAAIRAAFQK
+667 FAASIRAAVQK
-678 K
+678 KA

>member
-1 MAEDFS
+1 MADDYS

-31 DKEEAARMTKV
+31 DKEEAARMTKI
-42 LGGEIMTEKSV
+42 LGGEIMTEKST
-53 PIDYSKLPKRAPSHR
+53 PIDYSKLPKRAPSNR
-68 VVRPTNV
+68 VVRSTNV
-75 SAAAGK
+75 SSQMAKNASSSASS
-81 GSSSSAGGSSSDS
+81 SSSSAPS
-94 SSEEKEPKR
+94 EPKR
-103 KVTRAANL
+103 KVTKAANL
-111 PTISSKD
+111 PQISAKD
-118 NAKIDKLMMSDAYS
+118 NAKIDKLMMSDVYA

-147 KGGSEKVIPEF
+147 KDGSEKVIPEF

-170 NAFISVLK
+170 NVFITVIKS
-178 TIVQISPDT
+178 IIQFSPDT
-187 YKARVQNEADMKF
+187 YKARIQNETDMKF
-200 RFLRKVSEWST
+200 RFLRKISEWST
-211 RDAKLAY
+211 KDAKLAY
-218 VNLGALQ
+218 VNLETLQ
-225 EAPVVADLVP
+225 DTPVVADLLPFV
-235 IIKSI
+235 KAV
-240 YRQLITIYYVG
+240 YRLLITIHYIG
-251 EPAIIH
+251 EPAVAR
-257 AIKDI
+257 AIKEI

-273 KDKIS
+273 KDKFS
-278 RFAKEAITE
+278 RLAKEAITE
-287 WMYLYTQIIKGLYPL
+287 WVYLYGQIIKGLYPL
-302 LMRMCGTPFDEFPHF
+302 LMRMCGTPYDEFPHF
-317 FVAQVTPILNFLG
+317 FVAQVSSILNFLG

-358 KEAEEKKK
+358 KEAEQKKK
-366 EQEKQELAQNEMVEK
+366 EQEKEAANQSEMTEK

-424 NPVQITI
+424 NPIQITI
-431 ALCEILQDLFRACNK
+431 ILCEILQDIFRACNK
-446 MQFNVEGNPTFTS
+446 MQFNVEGNPFFSS
-459 REDNLTKA
+459 REDNLAKA

-510 TDILWM
+510 TDILWL

-551 RDAFNDLTKQIAQS
+551 RDAFNDLTKQIAQV
-565 EKNRGTIGGLNNP
+565 EKTKGAVGGLNNP
-578 WAHYDFE
+578 WEHYDFE
-585 ITSPISKRVD
+585 ITSPISKRLD
-595 VLLNGKD
+595 VLLNAKD
-602 KSENTTANNANL
+602 KSANTTASNANV

-619 LIVSVLDWWINSRTS
+619 CIISVLDWWINSRGS
-634 PAYKADSRKIYRT
+634 PAYKADSRRIYRT
-647 IPGTQEPAFS
+647 VPGTQEPAFS

-667 FAAAIRAAFQK
+667 FAAAIRAAVQK
-678 K
+678 KA

>member
-1 MAEDFS
+1 M
-7 GPSKPK
+7 
-13 AVWEPGTLDAT
+13 DAT

-31 DKEEAARMTKV
+31 DKEEAERMTKV

-75 SAAAGK
+75 STSSGK
-81 GSSSSAGGSSSDS
+81 SSSSGGTASSASNPTFA
-94 SSEEKEPKR
+94 EPKK

-111 PTISSKD
+111 PQISSKD
-118 NAKIDKLMMSDAYS
+118 NAKIDKLMMSDAFA

-139 FNFLKKLA
+139 FNFIKKLA
-147 KGGSEKVIPEF
+147 KDGSEKVIPEF

-170 NAFISVLK
+170 NSFINIIK
-178 TIVQISPDT
+178 AIIQISPDT
-187 YKARVQNEADMKF
+187 YKAKIQNDTAQKF
-200 RFLRKVSEWST
+200 KFLRKISEWST

-218 VNLGALQ
+218 VNLETLQ
-225 EAPVVADLVP
+225 DTPVVADLLPFV
-235 IIKSI
+235 KAV
-240 YRQLITIYYVG
+240 YRLLITIYYVG
-251 EPAIIH
+251 EPIVVRII
-257 AIKDI
+257 KEI
-262 YADLLH
+262 YSDLLH

-273 KDKIS
+273 KDKFS

-287 WMYLYTQIIKGLYPL
+287 WMYLYTRVIRGLYPL
-302 LMRMCGTPFDEFPHF
+302 LMRMCGTPYDEFPHF
-317 FVAQVTPILNFLG
+317 FVSQVSSILNFLG

-348 RKAKEAENKA
+348 RKAKEAEDKA

-366 EQEKQELAQNEMVEK
+366 EQEKAEASQNEMVER
-381 GLALLDRLFPGAGFK
+381 GLTLLDRLFPGAGFK

-431 ALCEILQDLFRACNK
+431 ILCEILQDLFRACNK
-446 MQFNVEGNPTFTS
+446 MQFNVEGNPAFAS

-497 ANYVTTRA
+497 ANYITTRA

-510 TDILWM
+510 TDILWL

-551 RDAFNDLTKQIAQS
+551 RDAFNDMTKQISQS

-585 ITSPISKRVD
+585 ITSPISKRID
-595 VLLNGKD
+595 VLLNAKD
-602 KSENTTANNANL
+602 KSENTTASNANL

-619 LIVSVLDWWINSRTS
+619 CIISVLDWWINSRSS

-647 IPGTQEPAFS
+647 VPGTQEPAFS
-657 IEPREDQDQL
+657 VEPREDQDQL
-667 FAAAIRAAFQK
+667 FAASIRAAVQK
-678 K
+678 KA